1 MAVIASYS
9 WLATSIGFPPHHA
22 QHRSKERL
30 LMSSAWLHK
39 KISRRASIVAIC
51 VAVLVTIAC
60 LQVSLSIYESKIDG
74 DTPEICRLYLEQ
86 SAFVHDHFGQLQEEH
101 FLRSE
106 STAFTQDP
114 SSGTMGLYTFKISGT
129 KAKGTLKM
137 VWARELDSGALTVS
151 VMNIVD
157 EFPLSNPVKA
167 DDQKVAAPELS
178 GLPNGQIALVVSGFE
193 RIR

>member
-1 MAVIASYS
+1 
-9 WLATSIGFPPHHA
+9 
-22 QHRSKERL
+22 
-30 LMSSAWLHK
+30 MSFAWLHK

-51 VAVLVTIAC
+51 LAILLTIAC

-86 SAFVHDHFGQLQEEH
+86 SAFVHDHFGKLREER
-101 FLRSE
+101 FLRGE
-106 STAFTQDP
+106 SMTFTQDP
-114 SSGTMGLYTFKISGT
+114 SLGTMGLCTFKISGT

-151 VMNIVD
+151 IMNIVD

-167 DDQKVAAPELS
+167 DDQKGAAPEIS
-178 GLPNGQIALVVSGFE
+178 GLPNGQMALVFSGFE
-193 RIR
+193 MMR